1 MGDFWWVAPIPAL
14 IGALLGGMLASWVG
28 SLLAERWADRAL
40 VREARTSL
48 ERWHATRVGPVALGY
63 PGISEDIMKPISEDS
78 VRQFF
83 SRHLQSTFE
92 AKAALGAVR
101 NLGGAFADVLDLE
114 RWDLPA
120 EEIEGL
126 RSALVRAE
134 KRAWKG
140 KRDERVNGA
149 LDG

>member
-1 MGDFWWVAPIPAL
+1 MVDFWWVAPILAL
-14 IGALLGGMLASWVG
+14 IGALLGGMLA
-28 SLLAERWADRAL
+28 ERRADRAL
-40 VREARTSL
+40 VREARIAL

-63 PGISEDIMKPISEDS
+63 PGIGEDIMKPISEDS

-92 AKAALGAVR
+92 AKVALGAVR
-101 NLGGAFADVLDLE
+101 NLDGAFADVLDLE

>member
-1 MGDFWWVAPIPAL
+1 MSDFWWVAPILSL

-28 SLLAERWADRAL
+28 SLLAERRADRAL
-40 VREARTSL
+40 VREARIAL
-48 ERWHATRVGPVALGY
+48 ERWHATRVGPMALGY
-63 PGISEDIMKPISEDS
+63 PGIGQDIMKPISEDS
-78 VRQFF
+78 IRQFF
-83 SRHLQSTFE
+83 NRHLENTFE

-101 NLGGAFADVLDLE
+101 SLDGAFAEVLDLE

-126 RSALVRAE
+126 RIALLRAE

-140 KRDERVNGA
+140 KRDERVNGEIN
-149 LDG
+149 G